1 MKVETIHQRGLE
13 TSYCVGFISNV
24 LPETRCTTFAEGSP
38 TGVSTNSVL
47 PEMQKNDLD
56 SHWFA
61 LRTTY
66 GREKKAYDYLVAK
79 GIDAFLPTI
88 TEVKMHDGKRKIITS
103 SRLPNLF
110 FAYGS
115 EEQIKT
121 FVYDNVNLPFLR
133 FYYRHLHIGNLI
145 KRVPMVVPDSQI
157 NSLKIICESEAN
169 DVIMSC
175 DEIDKFKKGELV
187 RIVEGKFKAI
197 VR

>member
-38 TGVSTNSVL
+38 TGCPPIVFFL
-47 PEMQKNDLD
+47 KCKNDLD

-110 FAYGS
+110 
-115 EEQIKT
+115 
-121 FVYDNVNLPFLR
+121 LL
-133 FYYRHLHIGNLI
+133 
-145 KRVPMVVPDSQI
+145 MVQR
-157 NSLKIICESEAN
+157 NK
-169 DVIMSC
+169 
-175 DEIDKFKKGELV
+175 
-187 RIVEGKFKAI
+187 
-197 VR
+197 

>member
-121 FVYDNVNLPFLR
+121 FVYDNVNLTSVR
-133 FYYRHLHIGNLI
+133 
-145 KRVPMVVPDSQI
+145 
-157 NSLKIICESEAN
+157 
-169 DVIMSC
+169 
-175 DEIDKFKKGELV
+175 DKK
-187 RIVEGKFKAI
+187 
-197 VR
+197 